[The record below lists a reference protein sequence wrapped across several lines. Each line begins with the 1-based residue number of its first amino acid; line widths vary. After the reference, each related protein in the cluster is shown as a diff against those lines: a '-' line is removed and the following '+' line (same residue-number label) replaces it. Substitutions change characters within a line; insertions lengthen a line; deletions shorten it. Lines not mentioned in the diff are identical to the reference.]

1 MFSGTHSV
9 PRRKSSQFFK
19 NVIWYSACLL
29 PGYCP
34 TTLWN
39 LTMLLPWREIREDMG
54 AHWDITNAH
63 PGTHFLKKRNTK
75 RYKGWILDFCW
86 TVARLEAHIGLNDD
100 NLIGTGEVNILGCL
114 GTMQRCFCSWA
125 SVWRVWRNFCV
136 FVWLFG
142 SVVASRLCI
151 TCFKRQLVPFFS
163 HVVVQRS
170 HLHTPDH
177 HTNRRQFFFLEG
189 LVEHINMTAQI
200 AEKSHST
207 EDLRSAVF
215 SLLSLLPI

>member
-19 NVIWYSACLL
+19 NVIWYSACFA
-29 PGYCP
+29 GFCP

-39 LTMLLPWREIREDMG
+39 LTMLMPWREIREAMV

-114 GTMQRCFCSWA
+114 GTMQRCFYSWA